1 MSLEK
6 TIFSNIIFREEYS
19 RKVMPF
25 LQKEYFHD
33 QSDKLIFDL
42 IDNYVGKYT
51 TFPTQEA
58 LLIDLTNKENI
69 DQKLFENVS
78 TVIKNLEFDPA
89 TDLQFLVDQAEKFC
103 QEKAI
108 YNAIMQSI
116 QIIDNK
122 DKTLSKG
129 SIPKV
134 LSDALAVS
142 FETNIG
148 HNYFDDSD
156 ERYDSYH
163 RVEDKIPFNLEY
175 MNKIT
180 KGGVPRKTLNII
192 LGGTGGGKSLF
203 MCHFAA
209 HNLLIGKN
217 VLYITME
224 MAAER
229 IAERID
235 ANLLDLTMEELSQ
248 VSKDIFDKK
257 INRIKAKTTGKLIVK
272 EYPTSGAGSANFR
285 YLLGELKIKQN
296 FVPDIIYIDYLNICA
311 SSRMKMGSNVNSYT
325 YVKSIA
331 EELRG
336 LAVEF
341 NVPIFSATQ
350 MTRSGFSSSD
360 VGLDDTSESFGLP
373 ATADFMFAIINT
385 DELIAMNQ
393 IMVKQLKNRYNDPDL
408 SKRFIVGI
416 DRSKMKLFDVEQRAQ
431 DDIVDDKPLMDK
443 TAFGKREEDM
453 FKKSKFKKSF
463 EDFK

>member
-1 MSLEK
+1 MSIEK
-6 TIFSNIIFREEYS
+6 TIFGNIIFREEYS

-25 LQKEYFHD
+25 LQKDYFQD

-42 IDNYVGKYT
+42 IDNYVGKYVN
-51 TFPTQEA
+51 FPTQEA
-58 LLIDLTNKENI
+58 LLIDLSNKENI
-69 DQKLFENVS
+69 DQKFFEQVTNA
-78 TVIKNLEFDPA
+78 IKTLEFDPA
-89 TDLQFLVDQAEKFC
+89 TDLQFLVDQTEKFC

-148 HNYFDDSD
+148 HNYLEDSD
-156 ERYDSYH
+156 ERYDFYH

-235 ANLLDLTMEELSQ
+235 ANLLDLTMEELGQ

-257 INRIKAKTTGKLIVK
+257 INRIKTKTAGKLIVK
-272 EYPTSGAGSANFR
+272 EYPTSGAGSSNFR

-296 FVPDIIYIDYLNICA
+296 FVPDIIYIDYLNICC
-311 SSRMKMGSNVNSYT
+311 SSRVKFTAGVNSYT
-325 YVKSIA
+325 YVKAIA

-341 NVPIFSATQ
+341 NVPIWSATQ
-350 MTRSGFSSSD
+350 MTRAGFSSSD
-360 VGLDDTSESFGLP
+360 VGLEDTSECIYVNE
-373 ATADFMFAIINT
+373 TV
-385 DELIAMNQ
+385 ELRDGA
-393 IMVKQLKNRYNDPDL
+393 LKL
-408 SKRFIVGI
+408 IG
-416 DRSKMKLFDVEQRAQ
+416 DVEVGDQLITNDGYKTVMLVHHKKIKKCYKIRLKSGKEI
-431 DDIVDDKPLMDK
+431 IVSEKHEFPTDKGRLSISKGLKVGYLLK
-443 TAFGKREEDM
+443 TK
-453 FKKSKFKKSF
+453 
-463 EDFK
+463 